1 MKHYIFLLFIFISIF
16 SFSQDKYI
24 TRNGK
29 VQFNASTPLEA
40 INPVNNHV
48 SCILDSETGKIA
60 FQLKMISFKF
70 EKALMEEHFNE
81 KYVESE
87 KYPKSTFV
95 GEIINWN
102 ELDWSKEKQNVRAR
116 GILTIHGV
124 NKEIEV
130 LGIIN
135 LKKHDI
141 EITSEFS
148 VLISDFDIRIPRL
161 VRDKISEEVKIKV
174 EMSLQ
179 PK

>member
-1 MKHYIFLLFIFISIF
+1 MKHYILLLFIFISIF

-29 VQFNASTPLEA
+29 VQFNASTPFET

-48 SCILDSETGKIA
+48 SCVLDSETGKIA

-87 KYPKSTFV
+87 EYPKSTFV

-102 ELDWSKEKQNVRAR
+102 KLDWSKEKQNVQAR

-130 LGIIN
+130 LGVVN
-135 LKKHDI
+135 LIKHDI